1 MKKIIKKLVML
12 VVVAVA
18 ALLVLLFGGQFG
30 FGPGRG
36 LGFGDTT
43 TTADS
48 ESEVQESESAKEN
61 QITIKVVEDKI
72 YYGDEELSGIDELRT
87 RIVDDD
93 AAGASF
99 IFDSEYGIKSTM
111 DDVRTLLAELE
122 QSVGI
127 KISYVTIPD

>member
-36 LGFGDTT
+36 LGFGDAETS
-43 TTADS
+43 ADTS
-48 ESEVQESESAKEN
+48 NEVQEAETSSNKE
-61 QITIKVVEDKI
+61 ITIKVVEDKI
-72 YYGDEELSGIDELRT
+72 YYGDEQLSGIDELRT
-87 RIVDDD
+87 RIVDD

-99 IFDSEYGIKSTM
+99 IFESEYGIKSTM
-111 DDVRTLLAELE
+111 DDVQALLAELE

-127 KISYVTIPD
+127 KVTYE

>member
-18 ALLVLLFGGQFG
+18 ALLILLFGGQFG

-36 LGFGDTT
+36 LGFGDAATS
-43 TTADS
+43 ADTS
-48 ESEVQESESAKEN
+48 NEVQEADSSANKE
-61 QITIKVVEDKI
+61 ITIKVVEDTI
-72 YYGDEELSGIDELRT
+72 YYGDEELSDIDELRT

-111 DDVRTLLAELE
+111 DDVQALLAELE